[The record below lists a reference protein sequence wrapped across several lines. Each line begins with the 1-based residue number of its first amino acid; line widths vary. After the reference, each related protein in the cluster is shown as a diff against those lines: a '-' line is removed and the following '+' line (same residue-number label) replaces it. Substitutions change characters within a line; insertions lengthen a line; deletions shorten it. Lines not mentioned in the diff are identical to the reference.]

1 MSVDQ
6 TPLLDILTRDR
17 ALPEGYDR
25 WAMRSCWRDLT
36 SSRGYR
42 WPWPGSVAEAPGPIF
57 EDNTSPCPQ
66 AVGDGLCVA
75 LDAEG
80 MASGGI
86 PMVTVL
92 LVAVR
97 HEDVL
102 ASDAHKVRVRRA
114 LVVDVVGI
122 GRDADLRGANLNY
135 ANLYGADLRGANLDY
150 ANLYGADLRG
160 ANLND
165 ANLYGANLDY
175 ANLNGANLRGANLYG
190 ADLRDANLNDA
201 NLRGANLY
209 GADLRGA
216 NLDGADLRGANL
228 YDAKGAHR

>member
-17 ALPEGYDR
+17 ALPEGYAR

-122 GRDADLRGANLNY
+122 GRGANLYGANLYGANLNGADLSDANLNGANLNGANLCG
-135 ANLYGADLRGANLDY
+135 ANLYGANLYGANLYGANLYGADLNGADLRGANLC
-150 ANLYGADLRG
+150 G
-160 ANLND
+160 
-165 ANLYGANLDY
+165 
-175 ANLNGANLRGANLYG
+175 
-190 ADLRDANLNDA
+190 
-201 NLRGANLY
+201 
-209 GADLRGA
+209 
-216 NLDGADLRGANL
+216 
-228 YDAKGAHR
+228 AKGAHR

>member
-17 ALPEGYDR
+17 ALPEGYAR

-122 GRDADLRGANLNY
+122 GRG
-135 ANLYGADLRGANLDY
+135 
-150 ANLYGADLRG
+150 
-160 ANLND
+160 
-165 ANLYGANLDY
+165 ANLYGANLYGANLCDANLSGANLTR
-175 ANLNGANLRGANLYG
+175 ANLNGANLYG
-190 ADLRDANLNDA
+190 ADLSDATLSDANLNDA
-201 NLRGANLY
+201 NLTRANLTGTDLNGADLNGANLY
-209 GADLRGA
+209 GA
-216 NLDGADLRGANL
+216 
-228 YDAKGAHR
+228 KGAHR

>member
-17 ALPEGYDR
+17 ALPEGYAR

-122 GRDADLRGANLNY
+122 GRGANLYGANLY
-135 ANLYGADLRGANLDY
+135 GANLCDANLSGANLTRANLNGANLYGADLSDATLSDANLND
-150 ANLYGADLRG
+150 ANLTRANLTGTDLNGADLYGAD
-160 ANLND
+160 LND
-165 ANLYGANLDY
+165 ANLYGA
-175 ANLNGANLRGANLYG
+175 
-190 ADLRDANLNDA
+190 
-201 NLRGANLY
+201 
-209 GADLRGA
+209 
-216 NLDGADLRGANL
+216 
-228 YDAKGAHR
+228 KGAHR